1 MGADCCGKKKALSL
15 PSPGAARDSCSS
27 SSPTKCNK
35 NIDCCTPGNERCNEE
50 CLKSVAAT
58 LCAEGVGAHTDD
70 HNGCGT
76 GCCSDKSQASACD
89 AHLQMAFAQYQSF
102 LDNVRCIC
110 RSMIDRGFQSCCKAP
125 EAGAD
130 ASARGPPSGSSGC
143 RAIGKDCCGLPAKP
157 TVDEKGDCCS
167 TGKSRSDNCCGS
179 GQASESYQRGKDQL
193 DSCCSGNK
201 LPDTC
206 CGSKVQPE
214 DIYAKQKLDDC
225 CGDKQKPRDDC
236 CSKDETI
243 DCCSTKKTSCCPSGS
258 GAATSRPDECCESKP
273 KRIPS
278 PCCNSEKQCQL
289 VSPQIGHGN
298 EAMDIEIGS
307 GQEIRISVNGMTCNG
322 CSENLE
328 RNLAANGVHNIRIN
342 YLQGHADFTF
352 NPALDLDTILA
363 KTREATGFQIT
374 VMGGDEAITVLTSGP
389 QASKA
394 LTQIE
399 LDGVENVVVLNK
411 KSVRIQYNP
420 TIIGARELFYK
431 IEHLSVGLTPP
442 QNDQQLA
449 SGRKRFII
457 LLGQTVASFV
467 LTIPILV
474 LAWSEVHIE
483 EDTKAI
489 VSLVLGSLV
498 QLLAVPVFYKP
509 ALQSLLRFGVLE
521 LDMLVVIAITAAFV
535 YSVVAFGYLIVGKP
549 LETAAFFETS
559 SLLISLIM
567 LGRLVASYARIRA
580 VAAVSV
586 RSLQASTAILVEN
599 GVDCE
604 IDSRLLQFGDV
615 FKVTPHSRIPTDGV
629 ITSGVSEVDESMVTG
644 ESLPITKR
652 PGASIVAG
660 TTNGSGTLV
669 VRLTRLP
676 GKNTITDIAKL
687 VEDASSSKPRV
698 QEIADKVASWFLPTV
713 LTIAAVVFII
723 WTIVG
728 IKVRNQT
735 GGESVITAITYA
747 IAVLAVS
754 CPCGLGLAAPLV
766 IVIANGIAARGGVI
780 VKSAR
785 CTERSRKVTD
795 VVFDKTGTLTEP
807 TLDVVAEEFF
817 SNDAA
822 NARTITKALISDSQ
836 HPVSVAVMK
845 HLGPGTQATPL
856 VTNVQSIP
864 GDGIEGS
871 MSGLVV
877 RAGHASWTQSE
888 TLPEVRKM
896 LDDGMSILMV
906 TRDSIPIAGYG
917 LQTRLRADALAT
929 IAKLR
934 EDGISVHL
942 VSGDQ
947 NKAVQAI
954 AAAVGIDR
962 SNVASQ
968 RKPQE
973 KQAYVAALM
982 AQPGKVVMFCGDGTN
997 DAVAVAQA
1005 DIGVQLSDTISS
1017 EVTRGAADVVLLSGL
1032 SGIPF
1037 LIEVSRAA
1045 FWRIGLNFVWSAIYN
1060 FFAILLAAGAFVTAR
1075 IAPAYAGAGEL
1086 VSILPV
1092 ILIALTMLLLKLR
1105 PN

>member
-1 MGADCCGKKKALSL
+1 MGADCCGNKKTVAQ
-15 PSPGAARDSCSS
+15 SPGRAQDSCSS
-27 SSPTKCNK
+27 LSVTEDSKSL
-35 NIDCCTPGNERCNEE
+35 DCCTPGNEKCNEE

-70 HNGCGT
+70 YDDCCT
-76 GCCSDKSQASACD
+76 KGCCDKSEPSACD

-110 RSMIDRGFQSCCKAP
+110 RSMIDRGFKSCCKSS
-125 EAGAD
+125 EAGA
-130 ASARGPPSGSSGC
+130 
-143 RAIGKDCCGLPAKP
+143 RAGLKGGGKAPETYQHSKEQLDDCCTRNEQP
-157 TVDEKGDCCS
+157 
-167 TGKSRSDNCCGS
+167 N
-179 GQASESYQRGKDQL
+179 
-193 DSCCSGNK
+193 
-201 LPDTC
+201 TC
-206 CGSKVQPE
+206 CGSKALSEEILVKKKP
-214 DIYAKQKLDDC
+214 DNC
-225 CGDKQKPRDDC
+225 CGDKQKPRGGCGSKDRTNDC
-236 CSKDETI
+236 CSDNNASS
-243 DCCSTKKTSCCPSGS
+243 CSNGNDQPTSCL
-258 GAATSRPDECCESKP
+258 DECCGGKP
-273 KRIPS
+273 KHTPD
-278 PCCNSEKQCQL
+278 PCCNIEKQCQL
-289 VSPQIGHGN
+289 VISHVGGKS
-298 EAMDIEIGS
+298 ESRDVEKGS
-307 GQEIRISVNGMTCNG
+307 GEEVRVSVNGMTCNG

-328 RNLAANGVHNIRIN
+328 RNLAANGAYNIRIN
-342 YLQGHADFTF
+342 YLQGHADFAF
-352 NPALDLDTILA
+352 DPALDLDAILA

-374 VMGGDEAITVLTSGP
+374 LMGGNESITVLTSGP
-389 QASKA
+389 RASKT
-394 LTQIE
+394 LSSMN
-399 LDGVENVVVLNK
+399 LDGVEEVVILNK
-411 KSVRIQYNP
+411 KTVRLQYNP
-420 TIIGARELFYK
+420 NAIGARELFNK
-431 IEHLSVGLTPP
+431 IKYLSIGLAPP
-442 QNDQQLA
+442 QHDQQLA
-449 SGRKRFII
+449 SGRKRF
-457 LLGQTVASFV
+457 LVLFGQTIASFV

-474 LAWSEVHIE
+474 LAWGNVHVDK
-483 EDTKAI
+483 DTKMI
-489 VSLVLGSLV
+489 TSLVLGSLV

-509 ALQSLLRFGVLE
+509 ALQSLLRYGVLE

-535 YSVVAFGYLIVGKP
+535 YSVVAFGYFMSGAP

-580 VAAVSV
+580 VASVSV

-599 GVDCE
+599 GVDRE

-615 FKVTPHSRIPTDGV
+615 FKVMPHSRVPTDG
-629 ITSGVSEVDESMVTG
+629 IIASGVSEVDESMVTG
-644 ESLPITKR
+644 ESLPITKA
-652 PGASIVAG
+652 PGASLIAG
-660 TTNGSGTLV
+660 TTNGSGPLV
-669 VRLTRLP
+669 VQLTRLP

-723 WTIVG
+723 WIVVG
-728 IKVRNQT
+728 IKLLSSPM
-735 GGESVITAITYA
+735 ES
-747 IAVLAVS
+747 LHE
-754 CPCGLGLAAPLV
+754 
-766 IVIANGIAARGGVI
+766 GGVI

-785 CTERSRKVTD
+785 CT
-795 VVFDKTGTLTEP
+795 LTEP
-807 TLDVVAEEFF
+807 DLDVVSEEFF
-817 SNDAA
+817 NNDAA
-822 NARTITKALISDSQ
+822 NARSITKSLISDSQ

-845 HLGPGTQATPL
+845 HLGTGTKASPL
-856 VTNVQSIP
+856 VTNIQSIP

-871 MSGLVV
+871 MSGLKV
-877 RAGHASWTQSE
+877 RAGHASWTQTE

-896 LDDGMSILMV
+896 LDNSMSILMV
-906 TRDSIPIAGYG
+906 TRDSTPIACYG
-917 LQTRLRADALAT
+917 LQTRLRADAIAT

-934 EDGISVHL
+934 DDGISVHL

-954 AAAVGIDR
+954 AAVVGIDR
-962 SNVASQ
+962 ANVASQ
-968 RKPQE
+968 RKPKE
-973 KQAYVAALM
+973 KQVYVATLM

-1017 EVTRGAADVVLLSGL
+1017 EVTRSAADVVLLSGL

-1045 FWRIGLNFVWSAIYN
+1045 FLRIQLNFIWSAIYN

-1092 ILIALTMLLLKLR
+1092 IFIALTMLLLKLR